1 VIGLSLDVV
10 LPRIEL
16 SRYSLVFLIINDM
29 KILNNPITPMPEKI
43 GIARTWSK
51 ILCKLVDVCID
62 VDYENIS
69 KVIDAMAEYVSRE
82 IKRKSL

>member
-1 VIGLSLDVV
+1 
-10 LPRIEL
+10 
-16 SRYSLVFLIINDM
+16 
-29 KILNNPITPMPEKI
+29 MPEKI